1 MKTIYKKL
9 FLFLLLFPLSVLAQS
24 KVSGVVVDKTTNLS
38 LPGVNIVI
46 EGTSTGTSTGS
57 NGEFQLTNLKPGD
70 KIIFSYL
77 GYRNQE
83 IIFSSQKDLSV
94 ALEEDSTQLNEV
106 TVQVGYGSVKK
117 KDATGAVTTLS
128 AKDFNKGL
136 NNTPETLI
144 QGRMSGVQVTTGGA
158 PGAKSNI
165 IIRGGSSLNASNE
178 PLIVVDGLPL
188 SNATPGGGTSF
199 LATMD
204 PNDIETFT
212 VLKDASAAA
221 IYGSRAANGVI
232 VITTK
237 KGTKGEVKVNFNSQ
251 TGINTIAKK
260 VDVLSADEFRA
271 LVNEKGTLEQ
281 IATLGDANTDWQ
293 DEIFATSITSTN
305 NLSASGMIANV
316 LPTRIAVGNTVV
328 DGVLMGTSMERTT
341 VNLSLNPTFLDN
353 HLKVNLT
360 GNLAFGKGKFQDE
373 GNVIGSAISF
383 DPTQSPYAEGS
394 RYGGYFEWL
403 ESNGNVNLLPAKNPL
418 ARINQT
424 DNRSTSTTKTGN
436 LNLDYKFHFLE
447 ELRAVVDFG
456 INRYDG
462 SGSTTISDESINGYQ
477 PLPFSSGNWVNYGNY
492 SYYTDTR
499 QNTNFN
505 GYLAYDNNFNKFNVS
520 ATAGYNYQLF
530 QREGFVSGE
539 TRQPNPAADVQT
551 DADVNLQSFFGRV
564 NLGFDSRYLLT
575 INYRYDG
582 TSRFSEENRWGN
594 FWGGAFA
601 WNVTNEA
608 FLKDN
613 RILSNLKLRVGY
625 GTTGQQDIDAAYDY
639 LQRVTKGTVRS
650 QYIFGNVIYPVVR
663 AQGYNENI
671 KWEEITETNVGL
683 DYGFFN
689 NLITGSV
696 NYFYKEAN
704 DLLARVPYPDGAN
717 LRNEGFAN
725 IGEVVTKGL
734 EFSIESDIIKTQDW
748 RWNVAYNQTYID
760 QKVTSLGEQV
770 AGFQGYST
778 GAITGGSDNQ
788 IQITSVDY
796 AQRTFFVLQQLYD
809 DSGRPIQGA
818 YVDRNGDGK
827 IGQEDR
833 YQFHKAAPDFTFGLN
848 TSVNYKQFDFS
859 ANCTA
864 ATGNYIFDNI
874 SSDKGYLDAGLRR
887 NSDLAN
893 ITSDYYNTGFT
904 TEDNGTLRYLSDYFV
919 KDASYIKINNITFG
933 YTMDKSV
940 LKYLTLR
947 LSAGVQNAAVFTK
960 YNGVDPEQ
968 FSGIDG
974 NIYPRART
982 FLLGLNAN
990 F

>member
-373 GNVIGSAISF
+373 
-383 DPTQSPYAEGS
+383 
-394 RYGGYFEWL
+394 
-403 ESNGNVNLLPAKNPL
+403 
-418 ARINQT
+418 
-424 DNRSTSTTKTGN
+424 
-436 LNLDYKFHFLE
+436 
-447 ELRAVVDFG
+447 
-456 INRYDG
+456 
-462 SGSTTISDESINGYQ
+462 
-477 PLPFSSGNWVNYGNY
+477 
-492 SYYTDTR
+492 
-499 QNTNFN
+499 
-505 GYLAYDNNFNKFNVS
+505 
-520 ATAGYNYQLF
+520 
-530 QREGFVSGE
+530 
-539 TRQPNPAADVQT
+539 
-551 DADVNLQSFFGRV
+551 
-564 NLGFDSRYLLT
+564 
-575 INYRYDG
+575 
-582 TSRFSEENRWGN
+582 
-594 FWGGAFA
+594 
-601 WNVTNEA
+601 
-608 FLKDN
+608 
-613 RILSNLKLRVGY
+613 
-625 GTTGQQDIDAAYDY
+625 
-639 LQRVTKGTVRS
+639 
-650 QYIFGNVIYPVVR
+650 
-663 AQGYNENI
+663 
-671 KWEEITETNVGL
+671 
-683 DYGFFN
+683 
-689 NLITGSV
+689 
-696 NYFYKEAN
+696 
-704 DLLARVPYPDGAN
+704 
-717 LRNEGFAN
+717 
-725 IGEVVTKGL
+725 
-734 EFSIESDIIKTQDW
+734 
-748 RWNVAYNQTYID
+748 
-760 QKVTSLGEQV
+760 
-770 AGFQGYST
+770 
-778 GAITGGSDNQ
+778 
-788 IQITSVDY
+788 
-796 AQRTFFVLQQLYD
+796 
-809 DSGRPIQGA
+809 
-818 YVDRNGDGK
+818 
-827 IGQEDR
+827 
-833 YQFHKAAPDFTFGLN
+833 
-848 TSVNYKQFDFS
+848 
-859 ANCTA
+859 
-864 ATGNYIFDNI
+864 
-874 SSDKGYLDAGLRR
+874 
-887 NSDLAN
+887 
-893 ITSDYYNTGFT
+893 
-904 TEDNGTLRYLSDYFV
+904 
-919 KDASYIKINNITFG
+919 
-933 YTMDKSV
+933 
-940 LKYLTLR
+940 
-947 LSAGVQNAAVFTK
+947 
-960 YNGVDPEQ
+960 
-968 FSGIDG
+968 
-974 NIYPRART
+974 
-982 FLLGLNAN
+982 
-990 F
+990 